1 MYNCCNHPYFTHL
14 QSAKGRESGSVNEKK
29 ARPKVLVGIL
39 LLILTPVFL
48 FVKPITGWAIIRD
61 LMPLSWWAFIFWLLT
76 TGLKE
81 SKPTD
86 SK

>member
-1 MYNCCNHPYFTHL
+1 M
-14 QSAKGRESGSVNEKK
+14 SASKSESDSVNEKK
-29 ARPKVLVGIL
+29 ARPKVLLGML

-48 FVKPITGWAIIRD
+48 FVKPTTGWAIIRD
-61 LMPLSWWAFIFWLLT
+61 LMLLIWWAFVLWLLV

-81 SKPTD
+81 PKPTD